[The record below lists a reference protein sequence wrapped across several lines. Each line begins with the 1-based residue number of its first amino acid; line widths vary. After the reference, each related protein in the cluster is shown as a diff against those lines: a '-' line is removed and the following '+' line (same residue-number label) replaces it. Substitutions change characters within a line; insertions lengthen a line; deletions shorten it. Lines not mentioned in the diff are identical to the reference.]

1 MGQWLEVPRACPDSE
16 EGPLILLKLWKCCIT
31 SQSFCSPIRKKKKKK
46 EGTGTDGFNF
56 PLGPDIL
63 AFYIAEIPL
72 KSTPLLLIQIFSQ
85 LIRELIRCGLRLDE
99 GKQ

>member
-1 MGQWLEVPRACPDSE
+1 MRKDLSFDSSSGNVASLLRAFAPQL
-16 EGPLILLKLWKCCIT
+16 G
-31 SQSFCSPIRKKKKKK
+31 KKK
-46 EGTGTDGFNF
+46 EGTEPDGFNF
-56 PLGPDIL
+56 PLGSDIL

-85 LIRELIRCGLRLDE
+85 LMKEVIRCGLRLDE

>member
-1 MGQWLEVPRACPDSE
+1 MRKDLSFYSSSGNVASLLRAFAPQL
-16 EGPLILLKLWKCCIT
+16 G
-31 SQSFCSPIRKKKKKK
+31 KKKKK